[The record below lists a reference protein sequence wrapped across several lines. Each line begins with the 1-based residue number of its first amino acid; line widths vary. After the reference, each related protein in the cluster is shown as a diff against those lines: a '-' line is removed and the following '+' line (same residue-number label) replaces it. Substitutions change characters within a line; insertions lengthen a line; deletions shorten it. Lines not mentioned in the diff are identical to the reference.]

1 MIYRFGDCELDDR
14 RYELRRGGV
23 PCHLEPQ
30 VLEVLA
36 YLVRHRDRVVPR
48 TELLDEIWGSRF
60 VTDSALASRV
70 KAARRAVG
78 DNGREQAVI
87 RTVHGRGYQFLAPVQ
102 EQAPPPE
109 AGAGP
114 AADTGAAR
122 PAGPVAAAAAGTGAA
137 PPVDTGAAAAA
148 GMRAGG
154 AVPVGREVELQR
166 LEGLYG
172 LAEQGRP
179 QVVFVTG
186 EPGIGKSTLVEAFAG
201 EVERRAGRV
210 ARGQCLEQR
219 GAPEP
224 YLPVFDALGRVC
236 RDDREAL
243 ALLSH
248 LAPTWLVQLPALV
261 EPGDRADLEHRALG
275 GTTERMLREA
285 AEVLEAV
292 ASDRPL
298 VLVLEDL
305 HWADPSTLD
314 LLAWLARRGRPARLL
329 VVGTYRPA
337 DALAG
342 GAPIGDL
349 GAELR
354 LRGLATELRLGELG
368 AEAVAAVLGR
378 GLPGADVPEELARLV
393 HRRTDGVPLFV
404 VQLLQA
410 WTDTGTLRP
419 AGGRWELAPGPDGDG
434 QQVPDDLRR
443 LLELQLERLDAGDLA
458 MLETAAVS
466 GVEFA
471 AATAASAG
479 AGTAW
484 TAATAGAGTASTA
497 GAAGAVEAVEARCA
511 ALARSGRFLRAAGP
525 VAWPDG
531 TVSAGFRFAHDL
543 HRTVLYDRIPAGRR
557 ARLHVAVADRLERG
571 YGPAAGT
578 HAAEL
583 AGHLV
588 AGHDHARAVPYLQA
602 AAMQA
607 LGRSAPREAIQHLE
621 ALLDALPHLP
631 DGPERDE
638 AELLAQMTLGP
649 ALVATRGFASPEV
662 EAAYTRAHELSVV
675 LDRPHEL
682 ALVLHGLAAVA
693 EFRAR
698 YHRSEALLTRILE
711 LGISELALEAHELLA
726 CSTFH
731 QGAAGRA
738 LGYAERGLAI
748 YDEAADHTYLA
759 PYGEHPA
766 VACHDWAA
774 LALWFLGRPDSAL
787 DHAEQA
793 RALAT
798 AHPYSLASAEVQ
810 LAYLYQYRGE
820 AGSTLRWAEQALA
833 TASEHGFPI
842 RAAQAAILG
851 GWALAVSGAGR
862 AGTEQLRAG
871 RAGYLATGAELDHP
885 YYLALLA
892 EALAT
897 TSGPAEGLAVVE
909 EAIRMVGTERPFYY
923 LPELHRIRG
932 DLLAQDGRAG
942 QAAEAYARAVELAA
956 SHGARSAELRAAL
969 HRCRLQ
975 DRSPPAAER
984 ARLRHLYDQFE
995 EGFGTP
1001 DLLAAR
1007 ALLDD
1012 G

>member
-48 TELLDEIWGSRF
+48 TELLDQIWGSRF
-60 VTDSALASRV
+60 VSDSALASRV

-78 DNGREQAVI
+78 DSGRQQAVI

-102 EQAPPPE
+102 EQAQEPHTEAAEVPDPPS
-109 AGAGP
+109 
-114 AADTGAAR
+114 TGVAP
-122 PAGPVAAAAAGTGAA
+122 PAGV
-137 PPVDTGAAAAA
+137 
-148 GMRAGG
+148 
-154 AVPVGREVELQR
+154 VPVGREAELER
-166 LEGLYG
+166 LGQLHN
-172 LAEQGRP
+172 LAEQGRR
-179 QVVFVTG
+179 QVVLVTG

-201 EVERRAGRV
+201 EVERRLGGRV

-224 YLPVFDALGRVC
+224 YLPVFDALDRLC
-236 RDDREAL
+236 RDDKEAL
-243 ALLSH
+243 ALLSR
-248 LAPTWLVQLPALV
+248 LAPTWLVQMPALV
-261 EPGDRADLEHRALG
+261 GPGDRADLERRALG

-298 VLVLEDL
+298 LLVLEDL
-305 HWADPSTLD
+305 HWADPSTVD
-314 LLAWLARRGRPARLL
+314 LLAWLARRTTPARLL
-329 VVGTYRPA
+329 VAATYRPA

-342 GAPIGDL
+342 GAPIGDA

-354 LRGLATELRLGELG
+354 LRGLATELRLGEL
-368 AEAVAAVLGR
+368 APEDVAAVLGR
-378 GLPGADVPEELARLV
+378 DLPGADVPEELAQLV

-410 WTDTGTLRP
+410 WTDTGALRP
-419 AGGRWELAPGPDGDG
+419 ADGRWELAPGPDGPG
-434 QQVPDDLRR
+434 EVPGDLRR
-443 LLELQLERLDAGDLA
+443 LLELQLERLDAADLA
-458 MLETAAVS
+458 MLETAAVA

-471 AATAASAG
+471 AATAATGGVGTVEAG
-479 AGTAW
+479 AGGR
-484 TAATAGAGTASTA
+484 ATGT
-497 GAAGAVEAVEARCA
+497 VEAVEGRCA
-511 ALARSGRFLRAAGP
+511 VLARHGRFLRAAGP

-557 ARLHVAVADRLERG
+557 ARLHVAVAERLERA
-571 YGPAAGT
+571 YGEAAAT
-578 HAAEL
+578 RAAEL
-583 AGHLV
+583 AGHLL

-602 AAMQA
+602 AALQA

-621 ALLDALPHLP
+621 TLLGALPHLP
-631 DGPERDE
+631 EGPERDQV
-638 AELLAQMTLGP
+638 ELVAQMTLGP

-662 EAAYTRAHELSVV
+662 EAAYTRAHELSVA

-682 ALVLHGLAAVA
+682 ALVLHGLAAVN

-711 LGISELALEAHELLA
+711 LGVSELAVEAHELLA

-731 QGAAGRA
+731 QGAAARA
-738 LGYAERGLAI
+738 FGYAERGLAI
-748 YDEAADHTYLA
+748 YDEAADDSYLA

-774 LALWFLGRPDSAL
+774 LALWFLGRPDTAL

-798 AHPYSLASAEVQ
+798 THPYSLASAEVQ
-810 LAYLYQYRGE
+810 LAYLRQYRGE
-820 AGSTLRWAEQALA
+820 AEATLGWAGRAMA
-833 TASEHGFPI
+833 TATEHGFPI

-851 GWALAVSGAGR
+851 GWALAVTGADR
-862 AGTEQLRAG
+862 AGVEQLRAG
-871 RAGYLATGAELDHP
+871 LAGYLATGAELDHP
-885 YYLALLA
+885 YYLGLLG
-892 EALAT
+892 EALAAT
-897 TSGPAEGLAVVE
+897 AGPSEGLVVVE

-932 DLLAQDGRAG
+932 DLLAKDGDAD
-942 QAAEAYARAVELAA
+942 QAAEAYARAIELAA
-956 SHGARSAELRAAL
+956 GHGTRSAELRAAL
-969 HRCRLQ
+969 HRCRLH
-975 DRSPPAAER
+975 DRSAPQAHR
-984 ARLRHLYDQFE
+984 AHLRRLYDEFE

-1001 DLLAAR
+1001 DLVEAR
-1007 ALLDD
+1007 ALLET